1 MDTSRTVVAGPAAWN
16 TMVRLDR
23 LPEPRPHTVFARGSV
38 RTLGGTSAG
47 KVLHLADLGMAST
60 LATDV
65 GTDPEG
71 DLILAAL
78 GHARGAEVL
87 ARRVAGPSEQHLN
100 LMTDAGERVSI
111 YLAVP
116 AASPEPDAAA
126 VARLATAEHVVLD
139 LSAVGQSL
147 LPAAVAGGATLWTDL
162 HDYDGVAEFHRPFA
176 DACAH
181 LFLND
186 DGTDDHRALMSA
198 LLERGAETVVCTLG
212 ADGAVARTAEGWFE
226 CPAEPAD
233 VVDTNGAGDAFFAGF
248 FAAHLAGAHTAECL
262 RAGARQAARA
272 LGTRHMSPLLD
283 PLRAQGFGRGRD
295 RCDHASGSGR

>member
-1 MDTSRTVVAGPAAWN
+1 METPRTVVAGPATWN

-23 LPEPRPHTVFARGSV
+23 LPDPRPHTLFARGSV

-47 KVLHLADLGMAST
+47 KVLNLADLGVAST
-60 LATDV
+60 LVTDV

-71 DLILAAL
+71 DLILDAL

-100 LMTDAGERVSI
+100 LMTDAGERLSI

-116 AASPEPDAAA
+116 EAAPGPDPAA
-126 VARLATAEHVVLD
+126 VARVTAAEHVVLD
-139 LSAVGQSL
+139 LSAVGQGL

-176 DACAH
+176 DACSFV
-181 LFLND
+181 FLND
-186 DGTDDHRALMSA
+186 DGTDDHRALMTA
-198 LLERGAETVVCTLG
+198 LLERGASTVVCTLG
-212 ADGAVARTAEGWFE
+212 ARGAVARTADGWFE
-226 CPAEPAD
+226 TPAEPTE

-248 FAAHLAGAHTAECL
+248 FAAHLGGAGTAECL
-262 RAGARQAARA
+262 KAGARQATRA
-272 LGTRHMSPLLD
+272 LGTRHLSPLLD
-283 PLRAQGFGRGRD
+283 GA
-295 RCDHASGSGR
+295 A